1 MVTKRGS
8 FVRSGLNGM
17 AKSLHRL
24 LLMALI
30 VSSLIVIGCVQTSKG
45 PSPENQPPA
54 SFTDLKPITPQPPE
68 SSIRPG
74 VNVWYFPDFK
84 FQHIGEM
91 PKGEPP
97 FSWGFAGK
105 PILIIDRKFAPQE
118 NVFDSGFHKEVA
130 LQMDGMIKLPKA
142 GEYWIEAYANDG
154 IRVYIDNQR
163 VVNDPYWHSDEF
175 SPKTKME
182 ISAPGWYLFKLQY
195 FQRLGTATLRL
206 LWKKPGDADFSA
218 IPADSYGHLSGS
230 K

>member
-17 AKSLHRL
+17 VESLHRL
-24 LLMALI
+24 LLVVLI

-45 PSPENQPPA
+45 PSPENEPPA

-68 SSIRPG
+68 SSIQPG
-74 VNVWYFPDFK
+74 VKVWYFPDFK

-105 PILIIDRKFAPQE
+105 
-118 NVFDSGFHKEVA
+118 EVA
-130 LQMDGMIKLPKA
+130 LQMDGMIKFPEP
-142 GEYWIEAYANDG
+142 GEYWMEAYANDG
-154 IRVYIDNQR
+154 IRVFIDNQR

-175 SPKTKME
+175 SPKTKLE
-182 ISAPGWYLFKLQY
+182 ISTPGWYLFKLQY

-218 IPADSYGHLSGS
+218 IPAEAYGHLSGS